1 MHLINEMTNYMPF
14 ISNGMEIFFTCL
26 AKTLGKMFASSK
38 KIVYKIK
45 VHTYRNNTF
54 MQYL

>member
-1 MHLINEMTNYMPF
+1 
-14 ISNGMEIFFTCL
+14 MEWRFFFTCL